1 MVEGSA
7 IGTSMGAEAGA
18 GLEGEEKWSSGKVSG
33 TPKEGRT
40 EGMGWETG
48 LNMAKSD
55 EISGAASKPR
65 SRAFSA
71 SNATIRSQARFVSHC
86 AFRTSRFPPAAGPR
100 ASARGALASE
110 VALGVAKRVNG
121 ELTERRP
128 KADPLT
134 SGRLRTHE
142 RPRCTWSPKLEE
154 GCSFR
159 ATLSSSWMA
168 LWLRSSVRRDFERTN
183 LSCKRKTSGDAS
195 RHDSEKSSTKLKSS
209 EVC

>member
-1 MVEGSA
+1 MVEGAA

-18 GLEGEEKWSSGKVSG
+18 GLEGEEKRSSGKVSG

-48 LNMAKSD
+48 LNMARSG
-55 EISGAASKPR
+55 EIPGVASEPR

-71 SNATIRSQARFVSHC
+71 SNATIRSRACFVSHC

-110 VALGVAKRVNG
+110 VTLEVAERVN
-121 ELTERRP
+121 EKSTERRP

-134 SGRLRTHE
+134 SGRLRTQ
-142 RPRCTWSPKLEE
+142 CTWSPKLEE

-159 ATLSSSWMA
+159 ATLSSS
-168 LWLRSSVRRDFERTN
+168 
-183 LSCKRKTSGDAS
+183 
-195 RHDSEKSSTKLKSS
+195 
-209 EVC
+209 